1 MDIMKY
7 ITENAL
13 ILVPALYVIGVFL
26 KGSEVKDKLIPWILL
41 ILGLGGSIAL
51 NGASVNSVIQGILV
65 TGATV
70 LGNQLYKQIQK
81 EQ

>member
-1 MDIMKY
+1 MDFMKY

-13 ILVPALYVIGVFL
+13 VLVPALYVIGMFL
-26 KGSEVKDKLIPWILL
+26 KNSEVKDKLIPWILL

-51 NGASVNSVIQGILV
+51 NGANIDSIIQGILV

-70 LGNQLYKQIQK
+70 LGNQLVKQVK
-81 EQ
+81 KDE